1 MCAGCSIVWVVKRLL
16 LIMRL
21 LLLLSLVLSD
31 LEEYEH
37 SVLRITDLYED

>member
-1 MCAGCSIVWVVKRLL
+1 MCAGYGVVWVVKR
-16 LIMRL
+16 M
-21 LLLLSLVLSD
+21 LLSLVLSD